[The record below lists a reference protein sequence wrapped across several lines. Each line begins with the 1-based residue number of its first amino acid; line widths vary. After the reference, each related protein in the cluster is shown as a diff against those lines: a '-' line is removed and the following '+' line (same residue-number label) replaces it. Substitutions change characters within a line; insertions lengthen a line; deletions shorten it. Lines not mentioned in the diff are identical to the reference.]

1 MVKKKPRIR
10 IGLIGLGV
18 VGQGVWKH
26 LENNLSALERR
37 LGAKLELAGASV
49 RDLHKVREVKI
60 PKEKLTTDPW
70 KLVNDPEISI
80 LCELI
85 GGVDEALE
93 LTIAALNAGKIVVTA
108 NKALLSEHGAKLFD
122 AANKGGGQYY
132 FEASVGGGIPI
143 IKTLQEGLVANR
155 FKLIYGII
163 NGTCNYIL
171 TRMEREG
178 KDFPE
183 ILEDARKLGYVE
195 ADESLDLDGW
205 DSAHKAAILAFL
217 AHGKWIKTKQML
229 IEGIRGVTLEDIRA
243 AAQLGY
249 KIKLLA
255 IITRDFKKGGVSVRV
270 HPALLRKETLMANVD
285 GVFNGVYIDGDVVG
299 STLHIGKGAGQDAT
313 ASSVISDIADAVLA
327 LQGSTLRAST
337 DEDPDLAKEL
347 SSGLRLASPEEITGR
362 YYLRLQV
369 KDEPGV
375 LAKIT
380 TLLAEHKVSI
390 SSVIQRPIEG
400 EESASIILTTHQ
412 SNEAKMQKVLSQLR
426 RSKSI
431 LSRPH
436 LLRIAELEN

>member
-1 MVKKKPRIR
+1 MVKKKPHIR

-26 LENNLSALERR
+26 LENNRSALERR
-37 LGAKLELAGASV
+37 LGAKLDLVGASV
-49 RDLHKVREVKI
+49 KNLDKPRDVVI
-60 PKEKLTTDPW
+60 PRNKLTTDSW
-70 KLVNDPEISI
+70 QLVNNPKIDII
-80 LCELI
+80 CELM
-85 GGVDEALE
+85 GGTDEALK
-93 LTIAALNAGKIVVTA
+93 LTLAALKAGKTVVTA
-108 NKALLSEHGAKLFD
+108 NKALLCEHGPELFD
-122 AANKGGGQYY
+122 AANRGGGQYY
-132 FEASVGGGIPI
+132 FEASVGGGIPL

-183 ILEDARKLGYVE
+183 ILGDARKLGYVE

-205 DSAHKAAILAFL
+205 DTAHKAAILAFL
-217 AHGKWIKTKQML
+217 AHGKWIKPEQML
-229 IEGIRGVTLEDIRA
+229 VEGIREVTLEDIRS

-255 IITRDFKKGGVSVRV
+255 MIARDFRKGSISVRV
-270 HPALLRKETLMANVD
+270 HPVLLRSETLMANVD
-285 GVFNGVYIDGDVVG
+285 GVYNGVCIDGDVVG
-299 STLHIGKGAGQDAT
+299 STLHIGRGAGQDAT

-327 LQGSTLRAST
+327 LKGSTLRATT
-337 DEDPDLAKEL
+337 DEDPELAKDL
-347 SSGLRLASPEEITGR
+347 SSGLRLAFSEEITGR

-380 TLLAEHKVSI
+380 ALLAEHKVSI
-390 SSVIQRPIEG
+390 SSVIQRPVSG
-400 EESASIILTTHQ
+400 AASASIILTTHQ
-412 SNEAKMQKVLSQLR
+412 SNEAKMQKVLAQLR
-426 RSKSI
+426 RTKSI
-431 LSRPH
+431 LSKPH
-436 LLRIAELEN
+436 LLRIAEFEN